1 MHSFSLGASMAVAR
15 PDEDERRGSDREKKK
30 KKKKSVS
37 DGTSIYRACV
47 HEKERTKSGP
57 VSCLKEPDSHVL
69 KK

>member
-1 MHSFSLGASMAVAR
+1 MAVAR